1 MSYGSAQTRRSDA
14 GRGGAPAMN
23 ATVAAATSSAAV
35 SLPHMERIACSLRN
49 CTEGEEVAKY
59 YTRCRSGFAPAP
71 GALHISRLR
80 LVLPCD
86 CLQPEH
92 EQRAARVADV
102 DVVTKAPIAPSAA
115 VGSSG
120 PMPSATPAPAQP
132 PTPEST
138 ATYCL
143 PSGPRYVIGLPMI
156 PEGVLNFHS
165 SVPVVASTALIQPSI
180 VP

>member
-1 MSYGSAQTRRSDA
+1 MSALSCYFFFQAEDGIRDLTVTGVQTCA
-14 GRGGAPAMN
+14 
-23 ATVAAATSSAAV
+23 
-35 SLPHMERIACSLRN
+35 LPI
-49 CTEGEEVAKY
+49 
-59 YTRCRSGFAPAP
+59 SG
-71 GALHISRLR
+71 
-80 LVLPCD
+80 
-86 CLQPEH
+86 
-92 EQRAARVADV
+92 
-102 DVVTKAPIAPSAA
+102 

-138 ATYCL
+138 ARYCL

>member
-1 MSYGSAQTRRSDA
+1 MLRAGPSEGERGAQVLHPVPERVRS
-14 GRGGAPAMN
+14 GTGC
-23 ATVAAATSSAAV
+23 TATSAYCDWRYPSTA
-35 SLPHMERIACSLRN
+35 
-49 CTEGEEVAKY
+49 
-59 YTRCRSGFAPAP
+59 YTPNTSSVPPALLMLMSSP
-71 GALHISRLR
+71 
-80 LVLPCD
+80 
-86 CLQPEH
+86 
-92 EQRAARVADV
+92 
-102 DVVTKAPIAPSAA
+102 KAPIAPSAA

-165 SVPVVASTALIQPSI
+165 SVPVVASTALSQPSI

>member
-1 MSYGSAQTRRSDA
+1 MGWPSTTPGAGARSLRHRVPDASAYCDWCYPSTA
-14 GRGGAPAMN
+14 YNPN
-23 ATVAAATSSAAV
+23 TSS
-35 SLPHMERIACSLRN
+35 LPL
-49 CTEGEEVAKY
+49 
-59 YTRCRSGFAPAP
+59 
-71 GALHISRLR
+71 ALLMLMQS
-80 LVLPCD
+80 P
-86 CLQPEH
+86 
-92 EQRAARVADV
+92 
-102 DVVTKAPIAPSAA
+102 KAPIAPSAA

-120 PMPSATPAPAQP
+120 PMPNATPAPAQP

-165 SVPVVASTALIQPSI
+165 SVPVVASTALSQPSI